1 MNISFLLKPRHKLY
15 TIIIVIGAAIS
26 GLISVYLDG
35 EHNAVENI
43 AETVIESELGLP
55 KDSVD
60 LDPKDLKK

>member
-1 MNISFLLKPRHKLY
+1 MLFTL
-15 TIIIVIGAAIS
+15 IIVAIAALAGI
-26 GLISVYLDG
+26 ISVYFDG
-35 EHNAVENI
+35 EHNMLENI